1 MKLNEKKQVVVLP
14 GDKLASIEEFVPG
27 TGTAA
32 VGDSI
37 VSTVTGGKHADMTNR
52 VMNVETTKTAIQS
65 IPRVGDY
72 VIGLVDSASPA
83 VAQVT
88 IEAIND
94 VPSNKKFT
102 GMMSLREERRRK
114 STPIKA
120 ADTIRAKVIS
130 TKNSIF
136 HLAIEDQKC
145 GVINTVC
152 SNCGGRIVPLGM
164 DRVKCPECGLVD
176 DRLLAEDLL
185 KPSRSQAR
193 P

>member
-1 MKLNEKKQVVVLP
+1 MGEKKRKVVLP

-27 TGTAA
+27 AGTAT

-37 VSTVTGGKHADMTNR
+37 ISTVTGGKQADMTNR
-52 VMNVETTKTAIQS
+52 VMIVESIKTATES

-72 VIGLVDSASPA
+72 IAGFVDSASPTM
-83 VAQVT
+83 AQVT
-88 IEAIND
+88 IEAINE
-94 VPSNKKFT
+94 VPSNKQFA
-102 GMMSLREERRRK
+102 GMLSLREERRRK
-114 STPIKA
+114 SPPIKA
-120 ADTIRAKVIS
+120 ADIVRAKVIS

-136 HLAIEDQKC
+136 HLAIGDQRC
-145 GVINTVC
+145 GVIYTVC

-185 KPSRSQAR
+185 KPNRSQANL
-193 P
+193 

>member
-1 MKLNEKKQVVVLP
+1 METKKPVIVLP

-27 TGTAA
+27 TGTAS
-32 VGDSI
+32 VGDSV
-37 VSTVTGGKHADMTNR
+37 VSTVTGDKQADMSNR
-52 VMNVETTKTAIQS
+52 VMNVKPAKSATQAIPQ
-65 IPRVGDY
+65 VGDY
-72 VIGLVDSASPA
+72 ITGFVDSSSPN

-88 IEAIND
+88 IEAINE
-94 VPSNKKFT
+94 VPSNKQFT
-102 GMMSLREERRRK
+102 AMLSLRDDRRRK
-114 STPIKA
+114 SSPIKA
-120 ADTIRAKVIS
+120 ADTIRAKIIS

-136 HLAIEDQKC
+136 HLAIADQKC

-176 DRLLAEDLL
+176 DRLLSEDLL
-185 KPSRSQAR
+185 KPSSSRAR